1 VLSVPSFAQA
11 VLVIFQLLTADDWPI
26 VMQCASHDLHVC
38 IQVHA
43 ALGDGLQPHLAC
55 PLRHSSLHADAF
67 DGTKGSYLSVVF
79 FVLVTML
86 GMYIVLSLFVSILLE
101 RFGDQDAHKFEMEE
115 QGEQVTA
122 APSTLFCFSRA
133 RLRS

>member
-1 VLSVPSFAQA
+1 M
-11 VLVIFQLLTADDWPI
+11 QLWAMAFNLTWRA
-26 VMQCASHDLHVC
+26 LC
-38 IQVHA
+38 I
-43 ALGDGLQPHLAC
+43 

-122 APSTLFCFSRA
+122 APSTLFCFRA
-133 RLRS
+133 HACVHCPGHCACRTRSL